1 MIRVANKEAGLPIKK
16 YWKEGLWPALCPG
29 LMTLL
34 VISGIPQLF
43 PPQWWRIL
51 ISIALGV
58 ATMAVTVWRYGMTE
72 GEKAFVLSKL
82 KRR

>member
-1 MIRVANKEAGLPIKK
+1 EAGLPIKK

-34 VISGIPQLF
+34 VVSYIPEVL

-51 ISIALGV
+51 ISIGLGV
-58 ATMAVTVWRYGMTE
+58 ATMALSVWYYGLTE
-72 GEKAFVLSKL
+72 GERAYILSKV
-82 KRR
+82 KRQ